1 MADGTGSR
9 LPVYGIIGVILVLA
23 GVGLRAVILPSSEA
37 DPDAIGF
44 GVEKSRMVEAEGVIL
59 KLTPIL
65 KSELAHSVMNL
76 RLPDALTR
84 LRFADTVDVAGL
96 RDTTPHESGSIE
108 RLALRTFNWQV
119 VQAAELC
126 IERDTLHLWGP
137 LFETVDYFERAGF
150 SIVSGEFD
158 AEQPDHIHTAVSFE
172 GTARD
177 VNGQY
182 LLVEAKQVLTWRPV
196 AARSR
201 AVSDSAHESTSSPE
215 TDWQIVGWHQKSM
228 KTTVAETPLF
238 TESLDAL
245 VPDPALRARLRHSQ
259 HEDYILDQYAA
270 LVGKREWAPP
280 HPDFAFVSQ
289 DRHPAVS
296 VVDFDDDGLDDLY
309 VMARWGRN
317 ILLHNRGGWFEDAAP
332 HVGLDI
338 DGFCSSAAFA
348 DFDND
353 GDPDLM
359 LGRTL
364 QPSLYLMNEDGRF
377 VDRSDSLPTGVLP
390 SLVSSVSTADV
401 NNDGL
406 LDVYFSTY
414 AAHLLEDELDSRR
427 GDEDRLL
434 PRFLSETDALELDN
448 RVGSRDYDRYL
459 ADAGPPNVLLINQ
472 GDGRF
477 AVADQNET
485 VQGWRHTYQ
494 ASWSDYDNDG
504 DPDVYLA
511 NDFAVNTLL
520 RNDGPKGFVDVAEE
534 SGTTDIGFGMGA
546 GWGDFDNDDRQDLY
560 VSNMFSKAGRRI
572 TSQLKNIDGRF
583 GRMAHGNS
591 LFCAADS
598 GFRKVSGFGPSELHV
613 EKAGWSWSGQFVDV
627 DNDGW
632 LDVHALSGYYTA
644 PKEIAVQV
652 DL

>member
-1 MADGTGSR
+1 MANGTGSR
-9 LPVYGIIGVILVLA
+9 LPVYSVIGVILILV

-37 DPDAIGF
+37 DPDEIGF
-44 GVEKSRMVEAEGVIL
+44 DVEKSRMVEAEGVIL

-65 KSELAHSVMNL
+65 KGEVARSVMNL

-84 LRFADTVDVAGL
+84 LQFGENVDVADL
-96 RDTTPHESGSIE
+96 SDMAPQESGSVK
-108 RLALRTFNWQV
+108 RLALRMFDWPV
-119 VQAAELC
+119 HAAD
-126 IERDTLHLWGP
+126 ERVTRDMLSLWGP
-137 LFETVDYFERAGF
+137 LFEKIDYFERAGF
-150 SIVSGEFD
+150 SIVRGEFD
-158 AEQPDHIHTAVSFE
+158 TDEPDQIHTEVSFE
-172 GTARD
+172 GSARD
-177 VNGQY
+177 MNGQL
-182 LLVEAKQVLTWRPV
+182 LLVEAKQILTWQPV
-196 AARSR
+196 TSTSQEAD
-201 AVSDSAHESTSSPE
+201 DSAHAGASSTGSE
-215 TDWQIVGWHQKSM
+215 WQIVGWHQKSM
-228 KTTVAETPLF
+228 KTTAADTPLF
-238 TESLDAL
+238 AESLDVL

-270 LVGKREWAPP
+270 LLGKREWTPP

-296 VVDFDDDGLDDLY
+296 VVDFDNDGLDDLY

-332 HVGLDI
+332 RVGLDV
-338 DGFCSSAAFA
+338 DSFCSSAAFA

-364 QPSLYLMNEDGRF
+364 QPSLYLANEDGHF
-377 VDRSDSLPTGVLP
+377 VDRSDELPAGVLP

-406 LDVYFSTY
+406 VDVYFATY
-414 AAHLLEDELDSRR
+414 AAHLLEDELGSRPPGENR
-427 GDEDRLL
+427 FL
-434 PRFLSETDALELDN
+434 PRFLSDADALELDS
-448 RVGSRDYDRYL
+448 RVGSKDYDRYL

-472 GDGRF
+472 GDGDF
-477 AVADQNET
+477 AIADQNKT

-520 RNDGPKGFVDVAEE
+520 RNDGSKGFVDVAEE
-534 SGTTDIGFGMGA
+534 SGTMDIGFGMGA

-591 LFCAADS
+591 LFCAEES
-598 GFRKVSGFGPSELHV
+598 GFRKVSGFGPNDMHV
-613 EKAGWSWSGQFVDV
+613 EKAGWSWSGQFADV